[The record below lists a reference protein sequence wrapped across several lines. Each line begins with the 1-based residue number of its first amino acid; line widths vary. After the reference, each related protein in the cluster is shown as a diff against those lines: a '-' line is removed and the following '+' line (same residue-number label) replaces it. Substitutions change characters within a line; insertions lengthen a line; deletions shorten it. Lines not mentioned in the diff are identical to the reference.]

1 LLRAKCAAP
10 APAFDMLSTM
20 QQSAAAA
27 PSAAPSGAPSSGMP
41 LNAPAGFAGVLA
53 SALPPKKP
61 PASTWSDDGLADD
74 VATLSYEQ
82 ALRAHSRYRRPDE
95 LPPLTP
101 QRVEPGPDRA
111 VELQRADAV
120 EKERLSILEEI
131 PGGGAAAASAPAPR
145 VGAAARGGANAAAV
159 KAPTPLARKLKSAS
173 VTIRLSESESAQ
185 LRTRA
190 AESGLTVSAYL
201 RSCTFEAEA
210 LRAQVKEALAQL
222 RSSPAGEKA
231 AGEARKQSSWRK
243 WVVRFWPHFDAG
255 RRTVRA

>member
-1 LLRAKCAAP
+1 
-10 APAFDMLSTM
+10 M

-27 PSAAPSGAPSSGMP
+27 PSAAPSSAPSGVP
-41 LNAPAGFAGVLA
+41 LTSPAGFAGLLA
-53 SALPPKKP
+53 AALPPKKP

-82 ALRAHSRYRRPDE
+82 ALRTHSRYRRPDE
-95 LPPLTP
+95 LPPLAP
-101 QRVEPGPDRA
+101 HGVESGPERA
-111 VELQRADAV
+111 VETQSAV
-120 EKERLSILEEI
+120 ELDKERLSIHGATA
-131 PGGGAAAASAPAPR
+131 GGAPAAGAPAARVAAAARA
-145 VGAAARGGANAAAV
+145 GANAAA
-159 KAPTPLARKLKSAS
+159 ARPSTPLARKLKSAS
-173 VTIRLSESESAQ
+173 VTIRLSEAESAQ

-222 RSSPAGEKA
+222 RSSPASEKPPA
-231 AGEARKQSSWRK
+231 SAPRQRSWRK
-243 WVVRFWPHFDAG
+243 WLVRLWPQFDAS